1 MAYWYLIDIMVYKF
15 VLTGHVDHSKSSI
28 AGRILYESKYYD
40 QHIIDEIFKKAQ
52 QDGAYNQ
59 RFSRLLDISEEE
71 QIKGKTMDF
80 SEIDFSSGDKNYK
93 LIDTPGHKLLLPKLI
108 NGLSRHNPAEIM
120 GVLVVSSIKKEFES
134 GWNGGQTKED
144 IMILRSIGVTNFI
157 IAISKIDVGDRDNV
171 KNIYNEVSKYMKGMW
186 GIKECRHCCVSAYT
200 GEGIDEL
207 LQMIDIPSSGG
218 EDKDEYYTTDTI
230 KVKMYVFTK
239 NIVITRGYSILC
251 HFIDPD
257 REEPIFANIIKI
269 EKVQTVKIGEET
281 IVVLKINEKIITK
294 KNMRILLR
302 NSGNETIGMAQIISL
317 IPIQTNF

>member
-1 MAYWYLIDIMVYKF
+1 MIWMSNSIMVYKF

-28 AGRILYESKYYD
+28 AGRMLYESKYYD

-52 QDGAYNQ
+52 QDGAFNQ

-80 SEIDFSSGDKNYK
+80 SEIDFSYVNKNYK

-108 NGLSRHNPAEIM
+108 NGLSRHNPSEIT

-171 KNIYNEVSKYMKGMW
+171 QNIYTEISKYMKGMW
-186 GIKECRHCCVSAYT
+186 GIKECKYCCVSAYT
-200 GEGIDEL
+200 GEGISNL
-207 LQMIDIPSSGG
+207 LQMIDINSSYNI
-218 EDKDEYYTTDTI
+218 DNDQYYRTDTI
-230 KVKMYVFTK
+230 KIKMFIFVK
-239 NIVITRGYSILC
+239 NIVITRGYNVLC

-257 REEPIFANIIKI
+257 LEEPIYANIAKI
-269 EKVQTVKIGEET
+269 DKVQTIKIGEET
-281 IVVLKINEKIITK
+281 IVILKLNEKIMTK

-302 NSGNETIGMAQIISL
+302 NNGNETIGMAQIISL
-317 IPIQTNF
+317 IPIQ